1 MPGPAPKDPSTR
13 ARRNKTSTAS
23 VIASNPELVAPALP
37 AGFDWHPMTERWWN
51 DIWASPMAPEYVDAD
66 HHGMFRVAMLVN
78 DFWTADSAKSRAEVQ
93 IRLEKADAD
102 FGTNPMARRRLQWEV
117 ERAED
122 AQAAGKSR
130 RAKAA
135 PAASGPV
142 VDPRSI
148 LRAV

>member
-1 MPGPAPKDPSTR
+1 MPGPNPKDPSTR
-13 ARRNKTSTAS
+13 ARRNKTSTAAT
-23 VIASNPELVAPALP
+23 IAADPKLKVPALP
-37 AGFDWHPMTERWWN
+37 DGYDWHPMTDRWWA
-51 DIWASPMAPEYVDAD
+51 DIWASPMAPEYVDSD
-66 HHGMFRVAMLVN
+66 LNGMFRIAMLVN

-117 ERAED
+117 ERTED

-135 PAASGPV
+135 PAADPA